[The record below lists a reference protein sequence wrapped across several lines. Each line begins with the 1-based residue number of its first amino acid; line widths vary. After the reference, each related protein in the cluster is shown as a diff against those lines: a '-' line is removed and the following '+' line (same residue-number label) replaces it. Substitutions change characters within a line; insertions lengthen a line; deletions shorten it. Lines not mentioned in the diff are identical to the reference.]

1 MYNQEEYQTVV
12 DKKLITNE
20 LLKLEISSKN
30 EIIKKLNNDIHDRK
44 SCNIGGAWYF
54 HGDSQFMC
62 NTSNSEGSRVKSRDV
77 NIVNTEIAIISI
89 NDQLKMVREENIKN
103 IF

>member
-1 MYNQEEYQTVV
+1 MIE
-12 DKKLITNE
+12 KAAIWWG
-20 LLKLEISSKN
+20 
-30 EIIKKLNNDIHDRK
+30 
-44 SCNIGGAWYF
+44 GGAWYF

-77 NIVNTEIAIISI
+77 NIVNTEVAIISI